1 MELFF
6 LILLAAAAALLAWGL
21 SRAVVTRGGA
31 RDRLAERL
39 TGDGKIYRPAG
50 EEERS
55 IVIQATDVTALAK
68 ALARQSF
75 FQKVQ
80 RQLSVVFPRASL
92 SKFVAF
98 AGVAGLLA
106 GAFTVPLFDS
116 MPVSLC
122 VAAIVTYIPFFFL
135 STKFSKR
142 NKIMS
147 DQLPE
152 ALDFLARILRAGHS
166 LSTGLQMMGTELP
179 EPLAAEFRR
188 CYDQHSLGQPLEDCL
203 RDMAT
208 RFDSTEFA
216 FFVTAVLIQR
226 QTGGDLAVV
235 LGNISGTIR
244 SRMRLAGFLRA
255 KTAEGRFTGYILVGF
270 PMLMFAVAYSLN
282 PGYAGK
288 LLHTDTGQKLL
299 ATAIAL
305 QIIGLVA
312 IRKLTT
318 VRV

>member
-6 LILLAAAAALLAWGL
+6 LILLATAAALLAWGL
-21 SRAVVTRGGA
+21 SRAVVTRSGV
-31 RDRLAERL
+31 RDRLTERL

-50 EEERS
+50 ESERS

-92 SKFVAF
+92 SKFVLFSA
-98 AGVAGLLA
+98 VAGLVA
-106 GAFTVPLFDS
+106 GAATVPVLNS
-116 MPVSLC
+116 VP
-122 VAAIVTYIPFFFL
+122 VAACAIGVVGYIPFFLL
-135 STKFSKR
+135 SAKFSKR

-179 EPLAAEFRR
+179 DPLAAEFRR

-226 QTGGDLAVV
+226 TTGGDLAVV

-270 PMLMFAVAYSLN
+270 PMLMFAS
-282 PGYAGK
+282 P
-288 LLHTDTGQKLL
+288 
-299 ATAIAL
+299 IP
-305 QIIGLVA
+305 
-312 IRKLTT
+312 
-318 VRV
+318 